1 MDGAEASVARADRI
15 SGTPMMAKI
24 AARIIRIRNRSS
36 LGFRTHPDA
45 RADPTA
51 DPMADA
57 HGGP

>member
-15 SGTPMMAKI
+15 SGTPIMAKI

-36 LGFRTHPDA
+36 LGFRTHSDA
-45 RADPTA
+45 TA
-51 DPMADA
+51 DPMADT